1 MQVGDIMT
9 RDVISVSPHDNTMY
23 AAELMNS
30 HNIGAVPVVDNGQ
43 VKGMLTDR
51 DIVLRC
57 VSQGRDAKTVKVSEI
72 MTTGAL
78 FVSSN
83 QAVTDAIDIMATEQV
98 RRLPVV
104 DDGKISGML
113 SFADVA
119 RQRNDEEIAK
129 AISEISMP

>member
-9 RDVISVSPHDNTMY
+9 KNVIAVTPGDTAFR
-23 AAELMNS
+23 AAELMTS
-30 HNIGAVPVVDNGQ
+30 HNIGAVPVVDNGE

-57 VSQGRDAKTVKVSEI
+57 VSKGQDPKSVEVSEI
-72 MTTGAL
+72 MTPGAL
-78 FVSSN
+78 FVSSG
-83 QAVTDAIDIMATEQV
+83 QSVSDAIDIMAAEQV

-104 DDGKISGML
+104 DNGKLAGFL
-113 SFADVA
+113 SFADIA
-119 RQRNDEEIAK
+119 RQKNDAEIAK